1 MRTILFNILFLFS
14 LGVWSQDSFF
24 EDLKRSI
31 RYDKYVLEDHSSSGN
46 GGNFEIGPISGGG
59 TSEGRRAVQGGPSHK
74 SNAPLKDLYEDFE
87 YDPDF
92 DPDEDAKSLSDKEKY
107 SKDGGKAM
115 DSDKNPFNK
124 DKEDLRDND
133 NKQSSKPEPLIDD
146 RDTSINKS
154 QGSANLFMVLGI
166 IAAAI
171 LIAYIIYRVIQS
183 KNASGDTKLSAILEG
198 EDTSPAEISKTELEL
213 ALEAAIKKGDYRAAI
228 RVYFTFIM
236 KDLFEKRLIA
246 WEKEKTN
253 LQYLREMSAS
263 PYYQDFSSCVNIFEV
278 VWYGKRPIT
287 ESEFTTLSANFKK
300 LLTELGVR

>member
-1 MRTILFNILFLFS
+1 MMKTILFSILFLSS
-14 LGVWSQDSFF
+14 LVVCSQDSFF

-31 RYDKYVLEDHSSSGN
+31 RYDKYVPDEN
-46 GGNFEIGPISGGG
+46 G
-59 TSEGRRAVQGGPSHK
+59 TSEGGNTFELGPIDGGASGDRVIQGGPSHK

-92 DPDEDAKSLSDKEKY
+92 DPDEDAETLSDIEKY

-115 DSDKNPFNK
+115 DSDKNPFTK
-124 DKEDLRDND
+124 DNEDLLDKDNAD
-133 NKQSSKPEPLIDD
+133 TSEPTVLIDD
-146 RDTSINKS
+146 RNESPNTNQS
-154 QGSANLFMVLGI
+154 SANLFMVLGI
-166 IAAAI
+166 IVAAI
-171 LIAYIIYRVIQS
+171 LIAYIIYRLIQS
-183 KNASGDTKLSAILEG
+183 KNASGDTKLSAVLEG
-198 EDTSPAEISKTELEL
+198 GDMSPEEISKTELEL

-236 KDLFEKRLIA
+236 KDLFEKRLIV

-263 PYYQDFSSCVNIFEV
+263 PYYQDFSTCVNIFEV

-300 LLTELGVR
+300 LLNELGVR